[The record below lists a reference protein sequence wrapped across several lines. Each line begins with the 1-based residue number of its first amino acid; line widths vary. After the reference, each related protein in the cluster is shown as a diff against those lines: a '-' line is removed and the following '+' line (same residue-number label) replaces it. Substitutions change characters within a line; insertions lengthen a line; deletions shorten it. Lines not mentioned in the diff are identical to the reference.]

1 MTNRSQYVLFNGNK
15 SDIRDVTCG
24 VPQGSILG
32 PLLFILYI
40 NDFSGVSDK
49 LFYVLFADDTN
60 VFLSGKD
67 MTTFIDTIQ
76 LELKKL
82 YAWLLANKL
91 TLNIAKTHFM
101 IFHRTRQKNHMI
113 NIKINQVQIEQ
124 TKHTQFLG
132 IIFDD
137 NLDCSNHIS
146 GYKTDHRAVL
156 AFTDQCTSGGT
167 GPYRSA
173 LVRIY

>member
-1 MTNRSQYVLFNGNK
+1 MTNRSQYVLFNGIK

-67 MTTFIDTIQ
+67 INILIDTIQ
-76 LELKKL
+76 FELTKL
-82 YAWLLANKL
+82 HDWLLANKL

-101 IFHRTRQKNHMI
+101 IFHRARHKNHSI
-113 NIKINQVQIEQ
+113 NIKINKVHIEQ
-124 TKHTQFLG
+124 TKHTNFW
-132 IIFDD
+132 
-137 NLDCSNHIS
+137 
-146 GYKTDHRAVL
+146 
-156 AFTDQCTSGGT
+156 
-167 GPYRSA
+167 A
-173 LVRIY
+173 LYLMTIWIGQNTYHT

>member
-1 MTNRSQYVLFNGNK
+1 MYLIEKK
-15 SDIRDVTCG
+15 SHIRDVTCG

-67 MTTFIDTIQ
+67 MNTLIDTIQ
-76 LELKKL
+76 FELKKL
-82 YAWLLANKL
+82 HVWLLANKL

-101 IFHRTRQKNHMI
+101 IFHRARQKNI
-113 NIKINQVQIEQ
+113 CSILKSIKYRLNKLNIHNFWALYLMTICIGQI
-124 TKHTQFLG
+124 TYHT
-132 IIFDD
+132 
-137 NLDCSNHIS
+137 
-146 GYKTDHRAVL
+146 
-156 AFTDQCTSGGT
+156 
-167 GPYRSA
+167 
-173 LVRIY
+173 

>member
-1 MTNRSQYVLFNGNK
+1 MTNRSQYVLFNGSK

-24 VPQGSILG
+24 VRQGSILG

-49 LFYVLFADDTN
+49 LLYVLFADDTN

-67 MTTFIDTIQ
+67 MNTLIDTIQ

-82 YAWLLANKL
+82 YDWLLAIKL

-101 IFHRTRQKNHMI
+101 IFHRARQKKHMI
-113 NIKINQVQIEQ
+113 NIKINKVQIEQ
-124 TKHTQFLG
+124 TKHTTFLAV
-132 IIFDD
+132 IFYD
-137 NLDCSNHIS
+137 NLCWSNHIS
-146 GYKTDHRAVL
+146 YINRKIAREL
-156 AFTDQCTSGGT
+156 E
-167 GPYRSA
+167 
-173 LVRIY
+173 

>member
-1 MTNRSQYVLFNGNK
+1 MANRSQYVVFNENK

-49 LFYVLFADDTN
+49 LFYALFADDTN
-60 VFLSGKD
+60 VFISGKD
-67 MTTFIDTIQ
+67 MNTLIDTIQ

-82 YAWLLANKL
+82 YDWLLANKL

-101 IFHRTRQKNHMI
+101 IFHRARQKHMI
-113 NIKINQVQIEQ
+113 NIKINKVQIE
-124 TKHTQFLG
+124 K
-132 IIFDD
+132 
-137 NLDCSNHIS
+137 N
-146 GYKTDHRAVL
+146 
-156 AFTDQCTSGGT
+156 
-167 GPYRSA
+167 
-173 LVRIY
+173 

>member
-1 MTNRSQYVLFNGNK
+1 MIGVFLDLKKAFDTVNHNILLKKLYHYGIRGNLFKWFESYLTNRSQYVLFNGIK

-32 PLLFILYI
+32 PLLFIIYI

-67 MTTFIDTIQ
+67 INILIDTIQ
-76 LELKKL
+76 FELTKL
-82 YAWLLANKL
+82 HDWLLANKL

-101 IFHRTRQKNHMI
+101 IFHRARHKNHSI
-113 NIKINQVQIEQ
+113 NI
-124 TKHTQFLG
+124 
-132 IIFDD
+132 
-137 NLDCSNHIS
+137 
-146 GYKTDHRAVL
+146 
-156 AFTDQCTSGGT
+156 
-167 GPYRSA
+167 
-173 LVRIY
+173 